1 MHDKDDQKG
10 KLISFSVGSGL
21 AGLADSSEVFPVY
34 IGDDR
39 TDEDAFK
46 VRISCFLFIILEI
59 LYVQIFPYK
68 LQISCWMFLDSCNR
82 KLLKLCVCVF
92 LQVLKNLKHGCGI
105 LVTSVPKETKA
116 SFSLRDPHEVKSFAP
131 MDSSWF
137 QKLSKIPENLYCN
150 FARLGENNEC
160 WVKCY

>member
-1 MHDKDDQKG
+1 MYNKDDQKG

-46 VRISCFLFIILEI
+46 VRISCFLFLIHEI

-68 LQISCWMFLDSCNR
+68 LQISCSMFLDSCNR
-82 KLLKLCVCVF
+82 KLLKLCVCVC
-92 LQVLKNLKHGCGI
+92 LSPGVERLETWLWHSGYIRAQRDKGI
-105 LVTSVPKETKA
+105 I
-116 SFSLRDPHEVKSFAP
+116 F
-131 MDSSWF
+131 
-137 QKLSKIPENLYCN
+137 
-150 FARLGENNEC
+150 FARST
-160 WVKCY
+160 

>member
-1 MHDKDDQKG
+1 MYDKDDQKG

-46 VRISCFLFIILEI
+46 VRISCFLFLIHEI

-68 LQISCWMFLDSCNR
+68 LQISCSMFLDSCNR
-82 KLLKLCVCVF
+82 KLLKLCVCVC
-92 LQVLKNLKHGCGI
+92 VC
-105 LVTSVPKETKA
+105 V
-116 SFSLRDPHEVKSFAP
+116 SFSR
-131 MDSSWF
+131 
-137 QKLSKIPENLYCN
+137 C
-150 FARLGENNEC
+150 
-160 WVKCY
+160 